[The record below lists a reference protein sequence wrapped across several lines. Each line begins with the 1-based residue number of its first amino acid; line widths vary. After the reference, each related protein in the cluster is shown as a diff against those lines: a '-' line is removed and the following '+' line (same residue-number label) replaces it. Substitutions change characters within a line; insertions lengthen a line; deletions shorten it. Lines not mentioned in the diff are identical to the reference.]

1 MHGPSLVHIDWHPGV
16 RTLRSFGF
24 VALAVFAAVAYATWP
39 GSGQGEGSLASHW
52 KTAISLGAGGLG
64 LASAAFSLLR
74 PTFNRPL
81 YVALSCLSYPAS
93 WATAWI
99 GLLVLFFGV
108 ITPVALLS
116 RCFGRRSLRHR
127 RSESS
132 SAWWPARPGRD
143 KASYFRQF

>member
-24 VALAVFAAVAYATWP
+24 VALAVFGAVAYASWSGP
-39 GSGQGEGSLASHW
+39 GPGSLASYS
-52 KTAISLGAGGLG
+52 KNAISLGAAGVG
-64 LASAAFSLLR
+64 LASAVFSLLR

-108 ITPVALLS
+108 ITPIALLS
-116 RCFGRRSLRHR
+116 RCLGWRSLRHK
-127 RSESS
+127 RSERT
-132 SAWWPARPGRD
+132 SAWWPARPNRD